1 MPSIDKLLPRQRRE
15 AILHFVTKSGS
26 ASVAQL
32 ARMMNVSPS
41 TVRRDLNALKVE
53 GLLDRVHG
61 GVTIE
66 EEEERQFS
74 EVSLDARAD
83 KDRIAYR
90 ASNLVPD
97 FSVVVLDIGTTTA
110 AIARQLA
117 GRPLTVV
124 TASLAVIDELR
135 HHEQT
140 QLIVLGG
147 VVRSRYH
154 SMVGSLTENAVSQLV
169 ADYAFIGTSGITAD
183 GVVLDSTGTE
193 VPIKHAIIKHSRRVF
208 LAASD
213 NKFPGSGILPVC
225 NLSDLTGII
234 TTAARDHP
242 TLTQLKDTEVF
253 YA

>member
-1 MPSIDKLLPRQRRE
+1 MSAIDKLLPNQRRD

-26 ASVAQL
+26 ASVTQL
-32 ARMMNVSPS
+32 SRMLNVSSS

-66 EEEERQFS
+66 EEEDRRFS

-83 KDRIAYR
+83 KDRIAYI
-90 ASNLVPD
+90 ASSLIPD
-97 FSVVVLDIGTTTA
+97 FSVIILDIGTTTA

-117 GRPLTVV
+117 GRPITVV

-135 HHEQT
+135 DHEQT

-154 SMVGSLTENAVSQLV
+154 SMVGSLTEHALNQLV

-193 VPIKHAIIKHSRRVF
+193 VPIKHAIIKHSRQVF
-208 LAASD
+208 LAASG

-225 NLSDLTGII
+225 NLSELTGII
-234 TTAARDHP
+234 TTAKPDNP
-242 TLTQLKDTEVF
+242 TLTRLENTEVF